1 MTRTRTLAL
10 LIAAAIQA
18 AAQDASVPRDGFSLY
33 YRVSG
38 TGTPIVM
45 LSGGPGVDVDYLA
58 PVAERLPPSFS
69 RVLLEQRGTG
79 RSRLSTLT
87 PANMNLQL
95 VVEDVEALR
104 VHLKQERLLLF
115 GHSWGG
121 MLAMSYAAA
130 YPRRVDKLLLVG
142 PGGMN
147 WEYQKYFG
155 DNIRMRLRPE
165 DLEAERYWL
174 EAPRRGVD
182 PDKALLERQRAIV
195 PGYFFDRAKGLAH
208 ASQFVEGSFHG
219 AAFFTLA
226 GDLSKN
232 YDVREALKT
241 FGRPVLIVQGYQ
253 DPVGEVTADET
264 HALIKSSRLHYL
276 HKCGHFPWV
285 EQPEE
290 FYRIVAAF
298 LAERSER

>member
-1 MTRTRTLAL
+1 MSSRLLMLAV
-10 LIAAAIQA
+10 AAVALRA
-18 AAQDASVPRDGFSLY
+18 AAQDFVIARDGVTLH

-38 TGTPIVM
+38 AGRPIVM
-45 LSGGPGVDVDYLA
+45 LSGGPGIDVDYLA
-58 PVAERLPPSFS
+58 PVAERLPLSFA

-79 RSRLSTLT
+79 RSRLSPITS
-87 PANMNLQL
+87 ANMNLRL

-104 VHLKQERLLLF
+104 VSLNQERLVLF

-121 MLAMSYAAA
+121 MLAMAYAAT
-130 YPRRVDKLLLVG
+130 YPERVDRMVLAG

-182 PDKALLERQRAIV
+182 ADKAMLERQRAIL
-195 PGYFFDRAKGLAH
+195 PGYFFDRAKALVQ
-208 ASQFVEGSFHG
+208 ASQFTEGSFHSD
-219 AAFFTLA
+219 AFLTLA
-226 GDLSKN
+226 ADLARN
-232 YDVREALKT
+232 YDVRKAMRT
-241 FGRPVLIVQGYQ
+241 FDRSVLIVQGYQ

-264 HALIKSSRLHYL
+264 HALLKDSQLRYL

-290 FYRIVAAF
+290 FYRLVSEF
-298 LAERSER
+298 LAAR